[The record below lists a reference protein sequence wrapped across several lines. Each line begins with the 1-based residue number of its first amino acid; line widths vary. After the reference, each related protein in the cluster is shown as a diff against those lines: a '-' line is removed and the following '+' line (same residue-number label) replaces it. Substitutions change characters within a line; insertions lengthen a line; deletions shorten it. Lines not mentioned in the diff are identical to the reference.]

1 MKHLRTEDP
10 LIEDYHN
17 IRVRHLNVIL
27 IIIIY
32 VNEDII
38 SLVSSQQTGCMTTS
52 YGPPGGHM
60 LGILYFY
67 LDTSSTSSSPTLVET
82 WDSPVISH
90 IR

>member
-1 MKHLRTEDP
+1 MNID
-10 LIEDYHN
+10 INHN
-17 IRVRHLNVIL
+17 IRVRHLKVIL
-27 IIIIY
+27 IFIIY
-32 VNEDII
+32 VNVSTEEIF

-52 YGPPGGHM
+52 GHM